1 MGHSSA
7 VGPLWSQF
15 VMDPSS
21 RVIYKMGR
29 KKGWYGGLNKFGPGS
44 STIRMCGLVGVGVAL
59 LEEVCHFML

>member
-1 MGHSSA
+1 MN
-7 VGPLWSQF
+7 
-15 VMDPSS
+15 PSS

-59 LEEVCHFML
+59 LEKVCHCESRL